1 MEEPTMPTHDL
12 QWPGQKVAA
21 LVAVALL
28 ASCATHN
35 ASLEQARASYDRARQ
50 DANIARY
57 APVALSEAGE
67 TLSRAEQ
74 ASGRDEVTHLAY
86 LAQRKVEIAEATA
99 QGKMAE
105 NQAQGLLSRRDKLL
119 LEQRNR
125 EVQELQGQLT
135 DLRSKMTERG
145 LMITLGDVLFET
157 GRAGLKPGAQ
167 QRLLGLVRFLL
178 DHPDRKVVIEGH
190 TDNRGSE
197 PYNMGLSQRRA
208 ESVRAFLIRSGV
220 SPERISAEGLGEA
233 YPVASNGTPAGRL
246 QNRRVEIYLPTPGQE
261 TAGHGRTVPAGGSG
275 TSR

>member
-1 MEEPTMPTHDL
+1 MPTPDL
-12 QWPGQKVAA
+12 QWPGLKVAA
-21 LVAVALL
+21 LMAAALL

-135 DLRSKMTERG
+135 DLQSKMTERG

-167 QRLLGLVRFLL
+167 QRLINLVRFLL
-178 DHPDRKVVIEGH
+178 DHPDRKVSIEGH

-197 PYNMGLSQRRA
+197 SYNMGLSQRRA

-233 YPVASNGTPAGRL
+233 YPVASNDTPAGRL

-261 TAGHGRTVPAGGSG
+261 TAGHGRAMPAGGSG